1 MESQDPRGEGFGNY
15 PQDSERWAGLQ
26 HMAEVI
32 AFTSLLHRAVQDIQH
47 GLPAQWGRSQSTK
60 TVFLFHLRKEE
71 HVICTVSIKWTSLT
85 WKPGH
90 CQVMLEVKVN
100 LMLDDGHEKKNKTKT
115 KTNLK
120 SKVWYCWISLSWE
133 KTIPGRKKFF
143 QCTGM
148 WINPSLWKSFCLIT

>member
-32 AFTSLLHRAVQDIQH
+32 ALTSLLHRAVQDIQH

-60 TVFLFHLRKEE
+60 TIFLFHLRKEE

-100 LMLDDGHEKKNKTKT
+100 LMLDDGHEKKTKQKQKPT
-115 KTNLK
+115 WNQRSGIVEFL
-120 SKVWYCWISLSWE
+120 C
-133 KTIPGRKKFF
+133 PGKKQFLAGRSF
-143 QCTGM
+143 SNVLACELTP
-148 WINPSLWKSFCLIT
+148 PSGNHFVL